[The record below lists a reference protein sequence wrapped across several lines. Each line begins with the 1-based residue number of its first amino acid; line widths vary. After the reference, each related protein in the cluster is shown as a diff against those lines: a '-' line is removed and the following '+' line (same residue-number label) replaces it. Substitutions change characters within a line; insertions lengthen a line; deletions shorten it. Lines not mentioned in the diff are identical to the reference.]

1 MSADPPVLKLA
12 VRENWRFSDLE
23 NELTIVF
30 SVGNFFSVI
39 LITVILHA
47 TFYNLNSKTYS
58 LMFVRVVHFRACV
71 LPPVSAAPAQCLHHS
86 PSLGARPSGGSGG
99 LNGRSTGPSGGPRG
113 FMSLVHCVPIHSS
126 RCRQL
131 LMDFWLV
138 RFPGF
143 AGARLRCPSF
153 AAPSANFASN
163 VFASG
168 AGFAGAGAVGS
179 VGAFLMLPPFNVDA
193 GVACVGAK
201 GGTSLG
207 FAGGGAAAAGSRSPD
222 AVRERRERE
231 PCESCV
237 PTADPLFGAA
247 AGASAAASWSFASA
261 SSNSFRVSRRAPQPP
276 QNLSPWKVW

>member
-99 LNGRSTGPSGGPRG
+99 LNGRSTCPRHSRSTPSSQP
-113 FMSLVHCVPIHSS
+113 CSS
-126 RCRQL
+126 QFLAKFRQN
-131 LMDFWLV
+131 V
-138 RFPGF
+138 ARFRLY
-143 AGARLRCPSF
+143 RLRSLQENTRF
-153 AAPSANFASN
+153 A
-163 VFASG
+163 VF
-168 AGFAGAGAVGS
+168 FKIYQII
-179 VGAFLMLPPFNVDA
+179 ML
-193 GVACVGAK
+193 K
-201 GGTSLG
+201 ILKL
-207 FAGGGAAAAGSRSPD
+207 
-222 AVRERRERE
+222 
-231 PCESCV
+231 
-237 PTADPLFGAA
+237 LFGKIVQILRHLQ
-247 AGASAAASWSFASA
+247 F
-261 SSNSFRVSRRAPQPP
+261 FC
-276 QNLSPWKVW
+276 